1 MLEQTDLNGNGS
13 PVPMMHQKASLT
25 IRDFILRYL
34 KYIPLIVIVVA
45 LFIVMAYLKIRYT
58 PPSYSVQGSLLVNDE
73 RSAQQDQDK
82 SGKMGQL
89 FMFAPTVNLANEI
102 EILKSHS
109 ILQRVVRDLNLQFS
123 YYNKGN
129 IRSTLIYGNSPVI
142 LTIVSNTDSSHPFSI
157 IVSVINDKDFLING
171 GKTVYHFGQPFD
183 MGSARCVLDRNTA
196 VLLQEFPNREY
207 IVSWQPEFNAASDII
222 GALRVNQLNEL
233 ATILSFSMTTENIGL
248 GCKVLNT
255 MMAVYDSTIVEDKN
269 RVSALTLRFIDD
281 RLEAL
286 KTDLSRVE
294 RGMSDMMGQNM
305 TLDLKELSKT
315 YQIDLS
321 DQLGKQAELE
331 VQIEVNKW
339 LIDYMKK
346 VENEYKLVPSS
357 LGTPEPSLAAMI
369 LQYNQLQLQREAAL
383 KSTPEKNPMIVT
395 MDVSLARLR
404 RDIVQTLENV
414 RQAYTIA
421 ANNLEARQRQQMS
434 QMQSLPSKSMKSIDI
449 ERQQKVLEDLYSFLL
464 QKKLETSISSASSVS
479 NIKVLERA
487 VGNEKPISPN
497 NKSIYGTY
505 ISLGLFVVLAVIALF
520 EMFNDKV
527 NNKAELEKA
536 ISAPILGEVSHSEDS
551 NTLVVTTNS
560 RRFIAEQF
568 RIIRTNLQYILNKS
582 SKSVIMIT
590 SSFSGEGKSFISTN
604 IGAVMALGGKRTV
617 VMEFDIRKPKIL
629 SSLDLKRKMGITN
642 YIIGMAD
649 LNEML
654 VPVEGFDNF
663 FVIPC
668 GPIPPNPAEL
678 LLDPRL
684 NELMRLVKQEF
695 DVVILDTAPIGLVSD
710 AVHLGQ
716 YADCTL
722 YIVRRGYTPRKLLS
736 MIEDLY
742 REKRIPRVSLLLNDV
757 KFRTGYF
764 GGYYEGY
771 GYGYGSYGYGHDGGY
786 FEREPNG
793 KRVSVFK
800 KLRKSIRN
808 IFPNN

>member
-1 MLEQTDLNGNGS
+1 MLEQTEGNGS
-13 PVPMMHQKASLT
+13 PVSMMHQKGTLT
-25 IRDFILRYL
+25 IRDFVLRYL
-34 KYIPLIVIVVA
+34 KYIPLILVIVV
-45 LFIVMAYLKIRYT
+45 LFIVLGYLKIRYSS
-58 PPSYSVQGSLLVNDE
+58 PSYLVQASLLVNNE
-73 RSAQQDQDK
+73 RNETSDQDK
-82 SGKMGQL
+82 GGKMGQL

-109 ILQRVVRDLNLQFS
+109 ILQRVVRDLHLQYQ

-129 IRSTLIYGNSPVI
+129 IRSTLIYGDSPLSLNI
-142 LTIVSNTDSSHPFSI
+142 LTNKDSTHPFSM
-157 IVSVINDKDFLING
+157 IVNVLNDKDFLING
-171 GKTVYHFGQPFD
+171 GKTAYHFGKPFD
-183 MGSARCVLDRNTA
+183 AGPVHAVLERNTT
-196 VLLQEFPNREY
+196 VLLEEFPSRDY
-207 IVSWQPEFNAASDII
+207 IVAWEPEFNAASDII
-222 GALRVNQLNEL
+222 YSLKVGQLNDM
-233 ATILSFSMTTENIGL
+233 ATILSFSMTTENISL
-248 GCKVLNT
+248 GCNVLNT

-269 RVSALTLRFIDD
+269 RVSIITLRFIDE

-286 KTDLSRVE
+286 KSDLGKVE
-294 RGMSDMMGQNM
+294 RGMSDLMGQNM
-305 TLDLKELSKT
+305 TLDLKELSKS
-315 YQIDLS
+315 YQTDLS
-321 DQLGKQAELE
+321 EQLNKQAELE
-331 VQIEVNKW
+331 VQIEINKW
-339 LIDYMKK
+339 LIDYMRKSG
-346 VENEYKLVPSS
+346 NEYRLVPNN
-357 LGTPEPSLAAMI
+357 LGTQEPVLAQMV

-395 MDVSLARLR
+395 MEVSLAHLR
-404 RDIVQTLENV
+404 RDIIQTLENV

-421 ANNLEARQRQQMS
+421 SNNLEARQRQYMS
-434 QMQSLPSKSMKSIDI
+434 QMQSLPAKSMKNVDI

-464 QKKLETSISSASSVS
+464 QKKLETSISSASSIS
-479 NIKVLERA
+479 NVKVLETA

-497 NKSIYGTY
+497 NKSIYGSY
-505 ISLGLFVVLAVIALF
+505 VSLGLFLVLAVIVIL

-536 ISAPILGEVSHSEDS
+536 ISAPILGEICHSEDS
-551 NTLVVTTNS
+551 NTLVVTNNS

-568 RIIRTNLQYILNKS
+568 RIIRTNLQYVLNKNT
-582 SKSVIMIT
+582 KSVIMIT

-642 YIIGMAD
+642 FIIGMAD

-722 YIVRRGYTPRKLLS
+722 YIVRRGYTPRKLLAV
-736 MIEDLY
+736 IEDLY
-742 REKRIPRVSLLLNDV
+742 REKRIPRISMLLNDV
-757 KFRTGYF
+757 KIRTGYF
-764 GGYYEGY
+764 GGYYDGY
-771 GYGYGSYGYGHDGGY
+771 GYGYGSYGYGQESGY

-800 KLRKSIRN
+800 KLRKSLRN
-808 IFPNN
+808 FFPNK

>member
-1 MLEQTDLNGNGS
+1 MLEHIDGNGTNGT
-13 PVPMMHQKASLT
+13 PVPMMHQKGAVT
-25 IRDFILRYL
+25 VRDFIFRYL
-34 KYIPLIVIVVA
+34 KYMPLVLVVVVLFVI
-45 LFIVMAYLKIRYT
+45 MAYLKIRYSSPT
-58 PPSYSVQGSLLVNDE
+58 YLVQGSLLVNNE
-73 RSAQQDQDK
+73 RNETDQDK
-82 SGKMGQL
+82 NGKMGQL

-109 ILQRVVRDLNLQFS
+109 ILQRVVRDLHLQTQ

-142 LTIVSNTDSSHPFSI
+142 LNIISNTDSTHPFNI
-157 IVSVINDKDFLING
+157 IVNVINNTDFLING
-171 GKTVYHFGQPFD
+171 GKTVFHFGQPFTI
-183 MGSARCVLDRNTA
+183 GPVRCALERNNF
-196 VLLQEFPNREY
+196 VLLQEFPTRDY
-207 IVSWQPEFNAASDII
+207 IVSWEPEFNAASDII
-222 GALRVNQLNEL
+222 SSLKVTQLNEM
-233 ATILSFSMTTENIGL
+233 ATILSFSMATENITL
-248 GCKVLNT
+248 GCNVLNT

-269 RVSALTLRFIDD
+269 RVSALTLAFIDE

-286 KTDLSRVE
+286 KGDLSRVE

-305 TLDLKELSKT
+305 TLDLKELSKS
-315 YQIDLS
+315 YQTDLTT
-321 DQLGKQAELE
+321 QLNKQAELQ

-339 LIDYMKK
+339 LLDYMQKSG
-346 VENEYKLVPSS
+346 NEYHLVPNN
-357 LGTPEPSLAAMI
+357 LGTQEPALAAMI
-369 LQYNQLQLQREAAL
+369 LQYNQLQLQREASL
-383 KSTPEKNPMIVT
+383 KSVPEKNPMIVT
-395 MDVSLARLR
+395 MEVSLAHLR
-404 RDIVQTLENV
+404 RDIIQTLENV

-421 ANNLEARQRQQMS
+421 AGNLEARQRQQTS
-434 QMQSLPSKSMKSIDI
+434 QLQSLPAKSMKSIDI

-464 QKKLETSISSASSVS
+464 QKKLETSISSASSIS

-497 NKSIYGTY
+497 NKSIYGSY
-505 ISLGLFVVLAVIALF
+505 VSIGVFVVLLVIAIF
-520 EMFNDKV
+520 EMLNDKV

-536 ISAPILGEVSHSEDS
+536 ISAPILGEISHSEDS

-590 SSFSGEGKSFISTN
+590 SSFSGEGKSFVSTN

-642 YIIGMAD
+642 YIIGMAE
-649 LNEML
+649 LKEML

-684 NELMRLVKQEF
+684 NELMKIVKQEF

-722 YIVRRGYTPRKLLS
+722 YIVRRGYTPRKLLA

-742 REKRIPRVSLLLNDV
+742 REKRIPRISLLLNDV
-757 KFRTGYF
+757 KMRTGYF
-764 GGYYEGY
+764 GGYYDGY
-771 GYGYGSYGYGHDGGY
+771 GYGYGSYGYGHDSGY
-786 FEREPNG
+786 FEREG
-793 KRVSVFK
+793 SKKRVNVFRK
-800 KLRKSIRN
+800 IGESLRKIL
-808 IFPNN
+808 PNN

>member
-1 MLEQTDLNGNGS
+1 MLEQTDGNGS
-13 PVPMMHQKASLT
+13 PGLLMRQKGAVT
-25 IRDFILRYL
+25 IRDFVLRYL
-34 KYIPLIVIVVA
+34 KYLPLVILVVT
-45 LFIVMAYLKIRYT
+45 LFVVMAYLKIRYSS
-58 PPSYSVQGSLLVNDE
+58 PSYLVQASLLVNNE
-73 RSAQQDQDK
+73 RNETSDQDK
-82 SGKMGQL
+82 NGKMGQL

-109 ILQRVVRDLNLQFS
+109 IIQRVVHDLHLQTL

-129 IRSTLIYGNSPVI
+129 IRSTMIYGDCPITLNI
-142 LTIVSNTDSSHPFSI
+142 LYNGDSARGINLIVN
-157 IVSVINDKDFLING
+157 VLNDKQFLLNG
-171 GKTVYHFGQPFD
+171 GKTTYQFGQPFTY
-183 MGSARCVLDRNTA
+183 GSARCIIDRNTT
-196 VLLQEFPNREY
+196 VLLQEYPTRDF
-207 IVSWQPEFNAASDII
+207 IVTWQPAFDAASDII
-222 GALRVNQLNEL
+222 SSMKVTQLNEM
-233 ATILSFSMTTENIGL
+233 ATILSFSMVTENISL
-248 GCKVLNT
+248 GRNVLNT
-255 MMAVYDSTIVEDKN
+255 LMAVYDSTIVEDKN
-269 RVSALTLRFIDD
+269 RVSVITLRFIDD

-286 KTDLSRVE
+286 KNDLGRVE

-305 TLDLKELSKT
+305 TLDLKDLSKA
-315 YQIDLS
+315 YQGDLS
-321 DQLGKQAELE
+321 DQLNKEAELQ

-339 LIDYMKK
+339 LIDYMK
-346 VENEYKLVPSS
+346 NTDHEYSLVPNN
-357 LGTPEPSLAAMI
+357 LGTQEPSLLQLI
-369 LQYNQLQLQREAAL
+369 IQYNQLQLQREAAL
-383 KSTPEKNPMIVT
+383 KSTPAKNPMIVT
-395 MDVSLARLR
+395 MEVSLAHLR
-404 RDIVQTLENV
+404 RDIIQTLENV

-421 ANNLEARQRQQMS
+421 ANSLEARQRQQMS
-434 QMQSLPSKSMKSIDI
+434 QLQSLPAKSMKSVDI

-464 QKKLETSISSASSVS
+464 QKKLETSISSASSIS
-479 NIKVLERA
+479 NIKVLETA

-497 NKSIYGTY
+497 NKSIYGSY
-505 ISLGLFVVLAVIALF
+505 ISLGIFLVAIIIAIF

-527 NNKAELEKA
+527 NTKSELEKA
-536 ISAPILGEVSHSEDS
+536 VSAPILGEVSHSEDS
-551 NTLVVTTNS
+551 NTLVVTANS

-568 RIIRTNLQYILNKS
+568 RIIRTNLQYVLNKS
-582 SKSVIMIT
+582 DKSVIMIT

-604 IGAVMALGGKRTV
+604 IGAVMALSGKRTV

-629 SSLDLKRKMGITN
+629 SALDLKRKMGITN

-684 NELMRLVKQEF
+684 SELMRAVKQEF

-722 YIVRRGYTPRKLLS
+722 YIVRRGYTPRKLLA
-736 MIEDLY
+736 MIDDLY
-742 REKRIPRVSLLLNDV
+742 REKRIPRISLLLNDV
-757 KFRTGYF
+757 KVKTGYF
-764 GGYYEGY
+764 GGYYDGY
-771 GYGYGSYGYGHDGGY
+771 GYGYGSYGYGLDSGY

-800 KLRKSIRN
+800 KLHKGIRN
-808 IFPNN
+808 IFPNS